1 MTPSAVGSCDG
12 IVARQTEPRITN
24 LPATYVAPSA
34 SYLSPAA
41 AHFRLILRV
50 YDRVYRQAVL

>member
-1 MTPSAVGSCDG
+1 MTQSGVDSYDG

-24 LPATYVAPSA
+24 LPATRVAPST
-34 SYLSPAA
+34 SHLSPAA
-41 AHFRLILRV
+41 AHFRLILCV